1 MWMNWSFRK
10 QQGTYSE
17 VLLKEKMDM
26 KETERAI
33 LEAKKA
39 GFDQAVPLGGST
51 VEPLQE
57 VRQMCA
63 SNTCQKD
70 GKNWSCPPACGS
82 LKECREEIL
91 ERSEGILVQTVGTLE
106 DSLDVESMM
115 ETERLHKEHFR
126 SLHET
131 LREQYEGLLAL
142 GAGCCTICQAC
153 TYPSSACRFTEKRIS
168 SLEAYGILVSDL
180 CTRNQLKYYYG
191 ENTIAYTSCFLW
203 KRRKTV

>member
-39 GFDQAVPLGGST
+39 GFDQAVPLVCST

-57 VRQMCA
+57 IRQMCA
-63 SNTCQKD
+63 SNTCQKY

-91 ERSEGILVQTVGTLE
+91 ERSE
-106 DSLDVESMM
+106 
-115 ETERLHKEHFR
+115 
-126 SLHET
+126 
-131 LREQYEGLLAL
+131 
-142 GAGCCTICQAC
+142 
-153 TYPSSACRFTEKRIS
+153 
-168 SLEAYGILVSDL
+168 GILVSDL